1 MEPHK
6 LPTRAMMLTSQ
17 RKAELLLV
25 ATTCIAACGWIFS
38 REALQGMPVLGFLGI
53 RFLLAGV
60 VLLLCCRPV
69 GLGKAWLARKAVCSS
84 SIWLA
89 ASMLLWIYAVAITAS
104 LGEGAFIMSLSMLFV
119 PLMAWVMLRTRP
131 VRAFWWA
138 LPVAVSGLA
147 LLTLRQGIHIAPSQL
162 LFFLAAIVQAVYFCA
177 NTKSSRLVPPVPLA
191 AVQLTFTG
199 LLALLLSWGLESWH
213 GWPGLAIW
221 DWLIASA
228 LVATSLRF
236 WLQLSGQR
244 LTTAASAALIMLLE
258 PLLTVV
264 AAALWYHER
273 MALHQIMGGVLILFA
288 LGYYRWQL
296 LQGAHSHPR

>member
-1 MEPHK
+1 
-6 LPTRAMMLTSQ
+6 MLTSQ
-17 RKAELLLV
+17 RKSELLLV

-38 REALQGMPVLGFLGI
+38 REGLQGMPVLGFLGI
-53 RFLLAGV
+53 RFLMAGV
-60 VLLLCCRPV
+60 VLLLCCRSS
-69 GLGKAWLARKAVCSS
+69 GLGKAWQARKVVCAS

-89 ASMLLWIYAVAITAS
+89 ASMLLWIYAVAITVS

-119 PLMAWVMLRTRP
+119 PLVAWVMLRARP
-131 VRAFWWA
+131 ARAFWGA
-138 LPVAVSGLA
+138 LPVAVCGLA
-147 LLTLRQGIHIAPSQL
+147 LLTLRQGFHVAPSQL

-199 LLALLLSWGLESWH
+199 ILALLLSWGLDTWH
-213 GWPGLAIW
+213 GLPSLATW
-221 DWLIASA
+221 WWLIASA
-228 LVATSLRF
+228 LIATSLRF

-273 MALHQIMGGVLILFA
+273 MALHQILGGVLILFA

-296 LQGAHSHPR
+296 LHGQRTLSHSR